1 MKKSSEDMVQIIY
14 KDIKYKII
22 TQELKANDRL
32 IETKLASEY
41 HASRLH
47 VKEALRLLELEQLAK
62 HIPRC
67 GVIVMGITN
76 ETLKEIADLR
86 QALEGLVVR
95 TIMPNITDDF
105 LIELEQIYKRFEA
118 FLKCGLINDSLDEAH
133 LFYHKIYELCP
144 YKRVISILD
153 TYADYIDVIMKLTI
167 TTKAN
172 QLDGVENL
180 QGILNA
186 LKSRNLEDTL
196 YQFNM
201 RHKHL
206 YLSNEINHQQNE

>member
-1 MKKSSEDMVQIIY
+1 MKRDNEDMVQVIY

-22 TQELKANDRL
+22 TQELKADDRL
-32 IETKLASEY
+32 IETRLASQY

-47 VKEALRLLELEQLAK
+47 VKEALRLLEQEQLAR

-67 GVIVMGITN
+67 GVIVTGITN

-86 QALEGLVVR
+86 QALEDLVVR
-95 TIMPNITDDF
+95 TIMPYISDDF
-105 LIELEQIYKRFEA
+105 LDALEQIYRRFEA
-118 FLKCGLINDSLDEAH
+118 FMQSGLIYDSLEEAH
-133 LFYHKIYELCP
+133 LFYQKIYELCP

-153 TYADYIDVIMKLTI
+153 TYADYINVIMQMTI
-167 TTKAN
+167 TTKDN
-172 QLDGVENL
+172 QLDGIENL

-196 YQFNM
+196 YQFNI

-206 YLSNEINHQQNE
+206 CLSNDIMKQ